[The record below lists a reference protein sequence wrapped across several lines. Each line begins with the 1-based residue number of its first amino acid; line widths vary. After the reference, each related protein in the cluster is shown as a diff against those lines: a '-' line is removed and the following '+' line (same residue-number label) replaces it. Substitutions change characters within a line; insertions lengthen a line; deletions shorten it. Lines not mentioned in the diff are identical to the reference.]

1 MNKLVYLALLMLEIS
16 KIVRYE
22 IWYDYVK
29 TNYGEKAKLYYMD
42 IGSILVYIK
51 AEDIFSDI
59 AKDVETRFDT
69 SNY

>member
-1 MNKLVYLALLMLEIS
+1 MLEIS

-29 TNYGEKAKLYYMD
+29 TNYGEKAKLVYMD